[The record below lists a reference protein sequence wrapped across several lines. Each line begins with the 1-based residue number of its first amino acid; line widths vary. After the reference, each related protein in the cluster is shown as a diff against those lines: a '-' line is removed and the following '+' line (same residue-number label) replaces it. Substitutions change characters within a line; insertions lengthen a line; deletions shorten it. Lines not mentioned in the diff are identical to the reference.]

1 MPECPVCDS
10 GNVRVAFRTPTW
22 DFVYR
27 WQGLQRYRCR
37 ECRKSFYHALLP
49 GETFAPKPRRR
60 RRARRREAEVGI
72 TLNSWQRKL
81 LEGALFAL
89 MVVVFYAAI
98 KAMKL

>member
-1 MPECPVCDS
+1 M
-10 GNVRVAFRTPTW
+10 
-22 DFVYR
+22 
-27 WQGLQRYRCR
+27 QRYRCR
-37 ECRKSFYHALLP
+37 ECRKSFYHPLRP
-49 GETFAPKPRRR
+49 GETFAVKPRRR
-60 RRARRREAEVGI
+60 RKSQRKAELGM